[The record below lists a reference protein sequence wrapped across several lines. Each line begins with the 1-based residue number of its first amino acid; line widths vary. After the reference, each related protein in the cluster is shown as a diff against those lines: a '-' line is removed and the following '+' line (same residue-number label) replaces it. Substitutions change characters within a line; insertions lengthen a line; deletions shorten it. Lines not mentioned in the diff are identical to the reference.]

1 MDFGKARYR
10 QAHRLPPQKW
20 ELGVLVLAII
30 AIIAIVVMSWPGVVT
45 AGEKVT
51 ICHVPPG
58 NPENAHTIT
67 IDKHAL
73 KAHLGDNEEGLHGGD
88 YYGECQPTETP
99 TPTPAPTETPTPTD
113 TPRPTATPDEGG
125 ETGGGIT
132 SRSTMPPTDTE

>member
-67 IDKHAL
+67 IDKH
-73 KAHLGDNEEGLHGGD
+73 
-88 YYGECQPTETP
+88 TETP